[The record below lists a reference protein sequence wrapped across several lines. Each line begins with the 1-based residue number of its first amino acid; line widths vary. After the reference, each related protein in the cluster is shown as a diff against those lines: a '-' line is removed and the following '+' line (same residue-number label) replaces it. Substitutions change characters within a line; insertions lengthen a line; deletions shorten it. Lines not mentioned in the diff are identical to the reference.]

1 MYCQSN
7 LLLLKTIPAMSI
19 KKIVTDKRYMGVRT
33 VTCKGKTAEKAIAAY
48 ISKEEYEK
56 MQSMISHY
64 ESRQKSVNLFA
75 KKIYD
80 KESHIRLYMGDYIG
94 EGNQDYHISKIFP
107 GYEQYKKKVILV
119 SEVEK
124 EVWEQL
130 KNEIE
135 LSQHILRCI
144 KSSSG
149 QAEIAQRKDSLREQY
164 VAKINDLLEELDKEP
179 CLSEVTVGSEQA
191 QAISGEV
198 ADLFEKI
205 KTIDLA
211 LS

>member
-1 MYCQSN
+1 
-7 LLLLKTIPAMSI
+7 
-19 KKIVTDKRYMGVRT
+19 
-33 VTCKGKTAEKAIAAY
+33 
-48 ISKEEYEK
+48 
-56 MQSMISHY
+56 
-64 ESRQKSVNLFA
+64 
-75 KKIYD
+75 
-80 KESHIRLYMGDYIG
+80 
-94 EGNQDYHISKIFP
+94 
-107 GYEQYKKKVILV
+107 V

-211 LS
+211 LSENNPWLQLYSSVEVPNFPTADFYKEMIYEVLVERFEKVIMVPQNNEWKQLLPEYWMEK